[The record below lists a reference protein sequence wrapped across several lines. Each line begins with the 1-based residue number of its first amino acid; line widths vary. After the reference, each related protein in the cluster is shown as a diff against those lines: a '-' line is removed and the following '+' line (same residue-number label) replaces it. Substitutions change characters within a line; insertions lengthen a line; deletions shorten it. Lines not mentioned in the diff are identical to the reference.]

1 MKKFTL
7 RSRIYAILALI
18 GIAFSVYA
26 GMVVNKILFG
36 VSVLFV
42 LVSIDNVFC
51 GLSKKKK

>member
-42 LVSIDNVFC
+42 F
-51 GLSKKKK
+51 GKH